1 LRLGELVVKP
11 TNINLVG
18 FLQLGGDEEDF
29 FEEHSAL
36 LLILRE
42 ALTMKYKV

>member
-11 TNINLVG
+11 TKFMLVG